1 MLIKLIDDDCKLLY
15 EMDKDNEYVLKLSER
30 ERGKKISI
38 LSDTML
44 KAMFQNSNRL
54 KYSAKFLSYFIDV
67 SYEELLANMKLSKN
81 ELDKEKE
88 FSKGERADYIAIIG
102 DTSLNIEVNNNSS
115 SFIME
120 RNMEYA
126 TRQYTERIKRG
137 KDKDDN
143 EYEYKQVLQF
153 NLNNFAFKEND
164 KIIDICGVQNREGIR
179 LNNKIIFIQIYVPNL
194 RKKWYTEGIESLSE
208 REKFILALVEENL
221 KELEKFKEEDIVM
234 DEYIKEAEDVS
245 FESNIGE
252 SYDKEWA
259 LKDQALRDGYL
270 EGKEQGIEEGI
281 EEGKKENQKEIVL
294 KLLHRKMNINE
305 ISDIVGLSIDELK
318 KIQNELN

>member
-1 MLIKLIDDDCKLLY
+1 MIKLIDDDCKLLY
-15 EMDKDNEYVLKLSER
+15 EMEKDNSYVLKLGQR
-30 ERGKKISI
+30 KKGKKISI

-44 KAMFQNSNRL
+44 KAMFQNNNRL

-67 SYEELLANMKLSKN
+67 SYEELLDNMTLAKN
-81 ELDKEKE
+81 ELDKDKE
-88 FSKGERADYIAIIG
+88 FSKGERADYIALIG

-126 TRQYTERIKRG
+126 ARQYSEKIKRG
-137 KDKDDN
+137 KDDDNN

-153 NLNNFAFKEND
+153 NLNNFAFKGND
-164 KIIDICGVQNREGIR
+164 KIIDICGIQNKDGVR

-194 RKKWYTEGIESLSE
+194 RKKWYTTGIESLSE

-221 KELEKFKEEDIVM
+221 KELEKIKEEDIVM

-245 FESNIGE
+245 FESGIGE

-259 LKDQALRDGYL
+259 LKDQALRDGYE
-270 EGKEQGIEEGI
+270 EGKELGKEEGI
-281 EEGKKENQKEIVL
+281 REGKKEGSLAKAKEIA
-294 KLLHRKMNINE
+294 KLLLEKNIDINT
-305 ISDIVGLSIDELK
+305 ISECTGLSTEEIVKLK
-318 KIQNELN
+318 

>member
-1 MLIKLIDDDCKLLY
+1 M
-15 EMDKDNEYVLKLSER
+15 
-30 ERGKKISI
+30 
-38 LSDTML
+38 
-44 KAMFQNSNRL
+44 
-54 KYSAKFLSYFIDV
+54 
-67 SYEELLANMKLSKN
+67 
-81 ELDKEKE
+81 
-88 FSKGERADYIAIIG
+88 
-102 DTSLNIEVNNNSS
+102 
-115 SFIME
+115 
-120 RNMEYA
+120 
-126 TRQYTERIKRG
+126 
-137 KDKDDN
+137 
-143 EYEYKQVLQF
+143 
-153 NLNNFAFKEND
+153 
-164 KIIDICGVQNREGIR
+164 
-179 LNNKIIFIQIYVPNL
+179 FIQIYVPNL

-305 ISDIVGLSIDELK
+305 ISDIVDLSIDELK